1 VGSAGRPPAL
11 SGETSLT
18 PAMQLVVVAVLAGLI
33 ATVAVT
39 ARWATRDV
47 RVDGHPY
54 VSLYDPPRTRA
65 EAMLIEGDGQ
75 AFGALAQDPLLS
87 RPGVF
92 SATGAHERPAQEA
105 AYRAAR
111 PLFGWLGW
119 AVSLGRPRAVA
130 PALLLLTVLGAMALA
145 AAVAVVAV
153 SVGRRPD
160 LGVVAVL
167 LPGSLA
173 LLGSTGP
180 EALGTA
186 LALGGAV
193 LWGRDEREWRR
204 LGIAAM
210 TAGALARE
218 TLLIV
223 PLAIALVE
231 LRRRR
236 ARLILLVPMAALA
249 AWDVVVRLRVGYFPS
264 SAARGRLAAPWTTLA
279 GVAHWSPADALVA
292 AVGVALV
299 LRGWHRLP
307 AMWQVILFGYLALAA
322 VLGPKV
328 WADWWAFS
336 RPLLP
341 LYAIAFVGCLP
352 RASRGDAPVSQAG
365 ATFGRAL

>member
-1 VGSAGRPPAL
+1 VRSAGRPPTL
-11 SGETSLT
+11 SGGRSLT

-33 ATVAVT
+33 ATCAVA
-39 ARWATRDV
+39 ARWATRHV
-47 RVDGHPY
+47 GVDGHPY

-87 RPGVF
+87 RPEVF

-130 PALLLLTVLGAMALA
+130 PALLVLTVLGAMALA
-145 AAVAVVAV
+145 AALAVVAA
-153 SVGRRPD
+153 SVGRRAD
-160 LGVVAVL
+160 IGVVAVL

-186 LALGGAV
+186 LALVGAV
-193 LWGRDEREWRR
+193 LWGDERREWRR

-223 PLAIALVE
+223 PLAMAVVE

-236 ARLILLVPMAALA
+236 VRLDLLVPMVALA
-249 AWDVVVRLRVGYFPS
+249 GWDLVVRARFGYFPS
-264 SAARGRLAAPWTTLA
+264 AAARGRVAVPWTTLA
-279 GVAHWSPADALVA
+279 GIAHWSPADAVVA
-292 AVGVALV
+292 AIGAALV
-299 LRGWHRLP
+299 LGGCRHLP
-307 AMWQVILFGYLALAA
+307 ATWRGVLLGYLALAA
-322 VLGPKV
+322 VLGPQV

-341 LYAIAFVGCLP
+341 LYAIALVGCLP
-352 RASRGDAPVSQAG
+352 MAARRDAHVSRAGPTIARAP
-365 ATFGRAL
+365 